1 MPKLVSLITPCYNG
15 EKYLTRYFESILSQ
29 TYPNVELIFV
39 NDGST
44 DGTEKMAIEYGERII
59 AKGYKFVYF
68 YQKNAGQSAAINQ
81 GLKVFSGEYL
91 NWTDSDNYLPAHSIE
106 TRVSFLDSHPEAGL
120 VIGRSAVVDD
130 VEYRQLGL
138 IQETGL
144 NRTQPRQLAEDFLKG
159 QMSCTCCCSTMVR
172 SSMFR
177 DAMPD
182 PLQIETPREIG
193 QNYQLF
199 LPIMFK
205 YPTYYIPDM
214 LGYYI
219 VHQDSHSHSR
229 KTFEQKLHI
238 QDVITETLSSIARR
252 LKVDENERTWFKAKI
267 AEYDCKNRLDILQHY
282 QETKHLGDIV
292 QKMKQLGCYDSAAR
306 KMVMKIRYP
315 FIKRLAD
322 FVWSKKNK

>member
-1 MPKLVSLITPCYNG
+1 MYKLVSIITPCFNG
-15 EKYLTRYFESILSQ
+15 EKYLTRYFESLFAQ
-29 TYPNVELIFV
+29 TYPAVELIFV

-44 DGTEKMAIEYGERII
+44 DGTEEMALEFGEKLKAR
-59 AKGYKFVYF
+59 GYQFRYI
-68 YQKNAGQSAAINQ
+68 YQENAGQSAAINQ
-81 GLKVFSGEYL
+81 GLKVFSGDYL
-91 NWTDSDNYLPAHSIE
+91 NWTDSDDYLPSRSIDR
-106 TRVSFLDSHPEAGL
+106 RVAFLENHPEVGL
-120 VIGRSAVVDD
+120 VIGRSVVVDD
-130 VEYRQLGL
+130 INYKQIGL
-138 IQETGL
+138 IEETGL
-144 NRTQPRQLAEDFLKG
+144 NRTHPRQLAEDFLKS

-205 YPTYYIPDM
+205 YPTSYIPDI
-214 LGYYI
+214 LGYYL
-219 VHQDSHSHSR
+219 VHSDSHSHSR

-238 QDVITETLSSIARR
+238 QDVATETLSSIAER
-252 LKVDENERTWFKAKI
+252 LKVDENELTWFKAKI

-282 QETKHLGDIV
+282 QETKYLSDIV
-292 QKMKQLGCYDSAAR
+292 QKMKQLGCYDSTAK
-306 KMVMKIRYP
+306 KMVLKIRYP

>member
-1 MPKLVSLITPCYNG
+1 MPKLVSIITPCYNG

-29 TYPNVELIFV
+29 TYPTVELIFV

-44 DGTEKMAIEYGERII
+44 DGTEKMAIEYGEKII

-106 TRVSFLDSHPEAGL
+106 TRVTFLDNHPEAGL

-130 VEYRQLGL
+130 VDYNQIGL

-144 NRTQPRQLAEDFLKG
+144 NRTRTRQLAEDFLKG

-199 LPIMFK
+199 FPIMFK

-219 VHQDSHSHSR
+219 VHQDSHSHTR

-238 QDVITETLSSIARR
+238 QDVATETLSSITGR
-252 LKVDENERTWFKAKI
+252 LKVDENERDWFKAKI

-282 QETKHLGDIV
+282 QETKHLSEIV
-292 QKMKQLGCYDSAAR
+292 QKMKQLGCYDSTAK
-306 KMVMKIRYP
+306 KMVLKIRYP